1 MIYGKE
7 LEEYIRNME
16 KLAKGAKEKTQ
27 DPKTRAPMKY
37 AMLAKDYELRA
48 DIARLAL
55 AGERERGEADLLRSI
70 LKNIGGDADRALHR
84 LDTDTERPSAVRA
97 ALYEAIN
104 AATLAAG
111 YISPWRDREEE

>member
-16 KLAKGAKEKTQ
+16 KLAKGAKEKVQ

-48 DIARLAL
+48 DIARLA
-55 AGERERGEADLLRSI
+55 
-70 LKNIGGDADRALHR
+70 
-84 LDTDTERPSAVRA
+84 
-97 ALYEAIN
+97 
-104 AATLAAG
+104 
-111 YISPWRDREEE
+111 